1 MAVPGATGGPGKLM
15 KNATEIANLKRKI
28 AYEDERIVEVFADI
42 GKKYYKNPNDD
53 PSVLRE
59 LCEDIDSRRRRIKKM
74 LIELNNLRGYR
85 LCPKCDAEV
94 SGKFQ
99 FCGVCGAKFPNI
111 EDVDSQ
117 PASDDGTAYYTE
129 SSTDFFEANTR
140 N

>member
-1 MAVPGATGGPGKLM
+1 MAAPGSTGGPGKLM
-15 KNATEIANLKRKI
+15 RNANEIANLKRKI

-53 PSVLRE
+53 PATLRE
-59 LCEDIDSRRRRIKKM
+59 LCEDIDSRRRRIKRM

-99 FCGVCGAKFPNI
+99 FCGVCGAKFPT
-111 EDVDSQ
+111 VD
-117 PASDDGTAYYTE
+117 DDESLSLDEGNSYYTE

-140 N
+140 H